1 MSRYIRFLLQL
12 SALCAAIICRAESVG
27 LVLSGG
33 GAKGI
38 AHIGV
43 IQALEDNDIPIDY
56 VTGTSMGA
64 IVGGLYAAGY
74 TPAEMMELIESKG
87 FASWST
93 GEIES
98 GLTYFFDKSAPVPSF
113 ITVNFGPNDST
124 KVNSILPSSLI
135 SPLPMNFAFMDLFAR
150 YTAQCDGD
158 FDNLFVP
165 FRCVTSDVYHKHKIV
180 CRSGSLGDAI
190 RASMSFPV
198 VFQPIEM
205 DGVLVYDGGIYD
217 NFPVDVMREN
227 FAPDVMIGVDVSEPD
242 GKPKANDIIDQLE
255 DMIIQNND
263 YDLPA
268 DEGMRLHLYLEEFG
282 ILDFPRAKE
291 IYKIGY
297 DFAMAKMDSIKTR
310 VKARIPSGTREL
322 RRSVFKSRTPYV
334 RFDSVT
340 VTGATD
346 AQNEYIRRMFI
357 TRTDTFGLTHA
368 KEAYYRAITSGKI
381 KNLVPEARY
390 DKATG
395 LFDLSLKA
403 TVKNNFNV
411 GVGGFLTSSTN
422 SMIFLS
428 AGYNTLSFNSIDATV
443 NGWIGQS
450 YMAGTLDAR
459 YRLRTPVSSCLR
471 LEAVLSR
478 QKFYESENLFYQD
491 DMPTFITSVDNFVRL
506 SYAMAVGRKGAAS
519 IGTGYGYLSDRFY
532 PDGVRDYANTGR
544 NYANYRLGQVRAD
557 YRYNTLDNQMYP
569 SAGTDFKAIVEGV
582 YGRYTSRP
590 YASPES
596 HENMT
601 WVQAEVSFQKYF
613 DISRHF
619 VAGIE
624 TNAVYSSKKLLDD
637 YTATIVEAPG
647 FYPTPSSYNAFN
659 PAFRADS
666 YVTLGLLPIV
676 RISDKFQLR
685 GEFHGFMP
693 VRKIRKSLSDSHP
706 YYGRWFSDPE
716 FFGELSLVY
725 NLPFASLNLYG
736 NYATYPSSDWNFG
749 ISFGLFFLAPK
760 FLR

>member
-1 MSRYIRFLLQL
+1 MRHLLLL
-12 SALCAAIICRAESVG
+12 SAILAAIVCHAESVG

-93 GEIES
+93 GQIEC
-98 GLTYFFDKSAPVPSF
+98 GLTYFFDKSDPVPSF
-113 ITVNFGPNDST
+113 ITVNFGLKDST
-124 KVNSILPSSLI
+124 VVNSILPSSLI
-135 SPLPMNFAFMDLFAR
+135 NPLPMNFAFMDLFAR
-150 YTAQCDGD
+150 YTAQCGGD

-180 CRSGSLGDAI
+180 CAKGSLGDAI

-217 NFPVDVMREN
+217 NFPVDVMRDD

-268 DEGMRLHLYLEEFG
+268 DEGIRLHLYLEEFG
-282 ILDFPRAKE
+282 ILDFPRAGE

-297 DFAMAKMDSIKTR
+297 DFAMAKMDSIKAR
-310 VKARIPSGTREL
+310 VRARVPAGSRERRRDAFKAL
-322 RRSVFKSRTPYV
+322 TPVV

-340 VTGATD
+340 VTGATKD
-346 AQNEYIRRMFI
+346 QNEYIRRMF
-357 TRTDTFGLTHA
+357 TARTDTFGLAHT

-390 DKATG
+390 NEATG
-395 LFDLSLKA
+395 LFDLALKA
-403 TVKNNFNV
+403 TVKNSFNV

-428 AGYNTLSFNSIDATV
+428 AGYSTLSFNSIDADI

-450 YMAGTLDAR
+450 YMAGSVNAR
-459 YRLRTPVSSCLR
+459 YRLRTPVSSCLKF
-471 LEAVLSR
+471 EGVLSR
-478 QKFYESENLFYQD
+478 QKFYESENLFYKD
-491 DMPTFITSVDNFVRL
+491 DMPTFITSVDNFLRF
-506 SYAMAVGRKGAAS
+506 SYSVAAGRNGAAS
-519 IGTGYGYLSDRFY
+519 AGVGYGYLSDRFY
-532 PDGVRDYANTGR
+532 PDGVRDYASTDR
-544 NYANYRLGQVRAD
+544 DYANYRLGQVRLD

-569 SAGTDFKAIVEGV
+569 SAGMELKAVVSGM
-582 YGRYTSRP
+582 YGRYTYCP
-590 YASPES
+590 YAAGES
-596 HENMT
+596 RDNMG
-601 WVQAEVSFQKYF
+601 WIQAEVDFQKYF
-613 DISRHF
+613 DISNRF
-619 VAGIE
+619 AAGIE
-624 TNAVYSSKKLLDD
+624 TNAVYSSKKLLAD
-637 YTATIVEAPG
+637 YTATIVAAPA

-666 YVTLGLLPIV
+666 YITLGLLPIV
-676 RISDKFQLR
+676 RIADKFQLR

-693 VRKIRKSLSDSHP
+693 FRKIKKSSLTSRP

-736 NYATYPSSDWNFG
+736 NYATYPASNWNFG

>member
-1 MSRYIRFLLQL
+1 MKRYLAVLL
-12 SALCAAIICRAESVG
+12 AACMAFAGHAESIG

-87 FASWST
+87 FADWST
-93 GEIES
+93 GTIDERY
-98 GLTYFFDKSAPVPSF
+98 TYFFDKADPVPSF
-113 ITVNFGPNDST
+113 ITLNFGRSDST
-124 KVNSILPSSLI
+124 RVSSLLPSSLI
-135 SPLPMNFAFMDLFAR
+135 SPLPMNFAFMDLFAK
-150 YTAQCDGD
+150 YSAQCDGN

-165 FRCVTSDVYHKHKIV
+165 FRCVTSDVYHKRKIV

-217 NFPVDVMREN
+217 NFPVDVMRED
-227 FAPDVMIGVDVSEPD
+227 FAPDMMIGVDVSEPD
-242 GKPKANDIIDQLE
+242 GKPKANDILDQLE

-297 DFAMAKMDSIKTR
+297 DFAMAKMDSIKSR
-310 VKARIPSGTREL
+310 VKARVPAGTRKL
-322 RRSVFKSRTPYV
+322 RRSVFKSKTPYV
-334 RFDSVT
+334 RFDSVA
-340 VTGATD
+340 VTGGSA
-346 AQNEYIRRMFI
+346 AQNEYIRHMF
-357 TRTDTFGLTHA
+357 TAPRDTFGLSTA

-381 KNLVPEARY
+381 KNLVPVAHY
-390 DKATG
+390 NDSTG
-395 LFDLSLKA
+395 LFDMTLKA
-403 TVKNNFNV
+403 TVKNNFNA

-422 SMIFLS
+422 SMIFLT
-428 AGYNTLSFNSIDATV
+428 AGYNTLSFNSIDATIS
-443 NGWIGQS
+443 GWIGQS
-450 YMAGTLDAR
+450 YMAGDLNLR
-459 YRLRTPVSSCLR
+459 YRLRTPVSSCIKLD
-471 LEAVLSR
+471 AVLSR
-478 QKFYESENLFYQD
+478 QKFYESEKLFYQD
-491 DMPTFITSVDNFVRL
+491 NMPTFITTVDNFVRGG
-506 SYAMAVGRKGAAS
+506 YALAVGRSASAEIGA
-519 IGTGYGYLSDRFY
+519 GYGFLSDRFY
-532 PDGVRDYANTGR
+532 PDGVRDYAHTER
-544 NYANYRLGQVRAD
+544 SYANYRLGQLRLA
-557 YRYNTLDNQMYP
+557 YHYNTLDNQMYP
-569 SAGTDFKAIVEGV
+569 SEGTDLRATVIGV
-582 YGRYTSRP
+582 HGRYTFRP
-590 YASPES
+590 DRADEQ
-596 HENMT
+596 HDRLT
-601 WVQAEVSFQKYF
+601 WVQAEVSAQRYL
-613 DISRHF
+613 DVSRRF
-619 VAGIE
+619 VLGAEI
-624 TNAVYSSKKLLDD
+624 NAVYSTKRLLDD
-637 YTATIVEAPG
+637 YTATIVEAPA

-666 YVTLGLLPIV
+666 YVTLGVLPIM
-676 RISDKFQLR
+676 RLADKLQLR

-693 VRKIRKSLSDSHP
+693 MRKIKKQRGTSRP

-736 NYATYPSSDWNFG
+736 NYATYPANNWNVG

-760 FLR
+760 FLK